1 MKEKE
6 DIEDIIIEEKNDES
20 KDEEEVKKEDE
31 KGEGKEDD
39 EDSVDNI
46 DSFEESIDEV
56 EEIKIEEKEEDNKI
70 DNNNNKENEI
80 ITENK
85 KIITTF
91 EYKKNI
97 EEVSNQNII
106 YSDDNNNIN
115 YISLELLISK
125 INDNTLEE
133 TNKNMIYRDIL
144 LYIVY
149 QKNALMT
156 TDIFFNII
164 ESLMKS
170 NNIET
175 GLLLLNSYLINYY
188 STEILQSKD
197 ILNKVIYLYNLSNR
211 QEIIFKLVY
220 EQDKKIEI
228 KQLIEYI
235 KNEEKDK
242 INSLGGMEIIR
253 NENERRETIIP
264 ETIDKYFD
272 IFSWAPIEI
281 ARQITIYTQYLYRNI
296 GCQELISAGWT
307 KKDKMEKS
315 PNISKIIVR
324 FNKISK
330 WIMEEILSYDFSKD
344 RSKVIEIFLYVAE
357 ELRNINNFND
367 CFAIITTFNHLS
379 IKRLKRTWKKV
390 SANSKSK
397 QKELS
402 KLCSILKNYESIK
415 NEFLLYK
422 NNVTN
427 INEIKDGCI
436 PYLAPYLKDLAFLE
450 EGHKYFNEN
459 KLINLNKLIIVGK
472 NIKNI
477 KESQLFVYSYKPVYS
492 LSFLSDPEPLDDKE
506 LTTLS
511 ESLEPKFKLNIKRSR
526 MKRKTNT
533 ESTLESKKSGLSD
546 LFIEYINDYA
556 NALQKTQTLNERI
569 KQFKMQY
576 TPIQLVASSNPIN
589 RSLDLSTSLEG
600 ELLRLSSKITKTISS
615 KIFSKNSE

>member
-1 MKEKE
+1 MEEKD
-6 DIEDIIIEEKNDES
+6 DIEDTIIEEKIDES
-20 KDEEEVKKEDE
+20 KDEEEIKQEKEE
-31 KGEGKEDD
+31 EKEDD
-39 EDSVDNI
+39 EDSIDNL
-46 DSFEESIDEV
+46 DSFEVSIDEV

-70 DNNNNKENEI
+70 NNNNKENEI
-80 ITENK
+80 ITNNK

-91 EYKKNI
+91 EYKKYI

-133 TNKNMIYRDIL
+133 TNKNIIYRDIL

-149 QKNALMT
+149 QKNAIMT
-156 TDIFFNII
+156 SEVFFNII

-170 NNIET
+170 NNIDT

-211 QEIIFKLVY
+211 QEITFKLVY

-228 KQLIEYI
+228 SQLIEYI
-235 KNEEKDK
+235 KNEQKDK
-242 INSLGGMEIIR
+242 INSLGGLEIIR
-253 NENERRETIIP
+253 NENERKETIIP
-264 ETIDKYFD
+264 KVIDKYFD
-272 IFSWAPIEI
+272 IFSWDPIEI

-296 GCQELISAGWT
+296 GCQELILAGWT

-390 SANSKSK
+390 SPNAKYK

-422 NNVTN
+422 KNITN
-427 INEIKDGCI
+427 INEIKEGCI

-459 KLINLNKLIIVGK
+459 KLINLNKLLIVGK

-477 KESQLFVYSYKPVYS
+477 KESQLFVYSYRPIYS
-492 LSFLSDPEPLDDKE
+492 LSFFSDPEPLDDKD

-511 ESLEPKFKLNIKRSR
+511 ESLEPKFKLNIKRTR
-526 MKRKTNT
+526 LKRKTNT
-533 ESTLESKKSGLSD
+533 ELVLESKKSGFSEI
-546 LFIEYINDYA
+546 FMEYIKDYA
-556 NALQKTQTLNERI
+556 NSLHKTKTLNERI
-569 KQFKMQY
+569 KQFKMNY
-576 TPIQLVASSNPIN
+576 IPIQLVASSNPIN
-589 RSLDLSTSLEG
+589 RSLNLSTSFEG

-615 KIFSKNSE
+615 KIFSKSVD